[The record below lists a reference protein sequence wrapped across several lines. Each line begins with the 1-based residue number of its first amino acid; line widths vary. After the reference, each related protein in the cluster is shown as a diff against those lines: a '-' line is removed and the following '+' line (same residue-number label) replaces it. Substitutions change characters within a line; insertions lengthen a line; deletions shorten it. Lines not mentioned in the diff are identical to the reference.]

1 MHIFQWLHVFEL
13 TTCQRLPK
21 KKNEKQM
28 KRKVTTTKKNYDN
41 TIISKLHVN
50 NLNRSIRLTYSL
62 RVCLLRQNQAKY
74 THSVCTNVYFLLS
87 ARAASKQR
95 QNFYE
100 NIPQATFYLV
110 IHQIKGREEKS
121 CQIFLPKA
129 IVFAN
134 TSFRHVPCQCVS
146 VSIYVYKIH
155 WKKTKLFQS

>member
-1 MHIFQWLHVFEL
+1 MHIFQRLHAFEL
-13 TTCQRLPK
+13 TTCQRLP

-110 IHQIKGREEKS
+110 IHQIKGREEKLVRFF
-121 CQIFLPKA
+121 CRKLLFLQTHH
-129 IVFAN
+129 FD
-134 TSFRHVPCQCVS
+134 TFRVS
-146 VSIYVYKIH
+146 V
-155 WKKTKLFQS
+155 